1 MGVGG
6 GVGLEGENRNKL
18 KFRGKVCY
26 YIFYFVLERYT
37 PENEDA
43 ESVTVSRRVKTPS
56 ANRHKTFFCGGSNIH
71 CIVRISKFTKPRG

>member
-1 MGVGG
+1 MG
-6 GVGLEGENRNKL
+6 GLEGENRNKL

-26 YIFYFVLERYT
+26 YFFYFVLERYA

-43 ESVTVSRRVKTPS
+43 ESVTVSKRAKTEDPLLIVT
-56 ANRHKTFFCGGSNIH
+56 KPCGGTNIH